1 LADFSDS
8 SSNRRDIANPKK
20 RKILTRNALCFILS
34 GHFSYYE
41 PDGANGMI
49 KDKTIHQFLDDLASK
64 SATPGG
70 GSAAAIMGAMGAA
83 LVSMVCNLT
92 IGKKNYEA
100 VEPEMKELL
109 TKAENLRAQLMD
121 MVRADV
127 EVFDKVMG
135 AYGLPKETQEQKTAR
150 SQQIQSALQEAT
162 DVPIACA
169 KACAE
174 VIRLSKI
181 VAEKGNRNVV
191 SDAGVA
197 VVAGY
202 AALKSA
208 ALNVYVNAGA
218 IKDEKFVSSRLAEL
232 NGILSGMDL
241 LNEEIFQTVKS
252 KL

>member
-1 LADFSDS
+1 M
-8 SSNRRDIANPKK
+8 
-20 RKILTRNALCFILS
+20 
-34 GHFSYYE
+34 
-41 PDGANGMI
+41 GMI
-49 KDKTIHQFLDDLASK
+49 KDKTIHHFLDDLASK

-92 IGKKNYEA
+92 IGKKNYES
-100 VEPEMKELL
+100 VEPEMKEILA
-109 TKAENLRAQLMD
+109 KSESLRAQLMD
-121 MVRADV
+121 MVRSDV
-127 EVFDKVMG
+127 EVFNKVMA
-135 AYGLPKETQEQKTAR
+135 AYGLPKETDEQKSAR

-162 DVPIACA
+162 DVPIECA

-174 VIRLSKI
+174 VIRLSRI

-197 VVAGY
+197 VVAGH

-208 ALNVYVNAGA
+208 ALNVYVNVGS
-218 IKDEKFVSSRLAEL
+218 IKDEKFVSSRLAQL
-232 NGILSGMDL
+232 NGILNGMDV
-241 LNEEIFQTVKS
+241 LNEEIFQSVKD